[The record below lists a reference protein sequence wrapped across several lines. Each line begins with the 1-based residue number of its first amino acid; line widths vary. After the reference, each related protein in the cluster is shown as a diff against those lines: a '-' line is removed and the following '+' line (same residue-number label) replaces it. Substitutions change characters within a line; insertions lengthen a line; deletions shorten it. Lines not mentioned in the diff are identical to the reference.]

1 MIPLRLRQ
9 LLAVLILLSLISLLL
24 WLVVGPLL
32 SRFKSDEE
40 VIAGLQQRLQVYQR
54 LVTELPAQEARLAEL
69 KQDSPMSRL
78 LFAESRPALAGAEL
92 QQQIGQLVGQTGA
105 QIVSTQI
112 LSRESA
118 EAPVPA
124 VGIKVH
130 LRGET
135 EQLVRF
141 EPVVFDAA
149 LADRIQAAAQRRG
162 LPHRRMT
169 SGAGHDAQMLAR
181 IAPSAMIFV
190 PSRGGISHN
199 PREHTDD
206 DQLALG
212 AQVLL
217 DVVQDCL
224 RGQ

>member
-32 SRFKSDEE
+32 SRFQSDEE
-40 VIAGLQQRLQVYQR
+40 VIADLQQRLQVYQR

-78 LFAESRPALAGAEL
+78 LFAETRPALAGAEL
-92 QQQIGQLVGQTGA
+92 QQQIGQLVGQSGA
-105 QIVSTQI
+105 QVVSTQI

-135 EQLVRF
+135 EQLVRLLF
-141 EPVVFDAA
+141 DLANHEPLLLVENIVVLSNPRVDMQRIRS
-149 LADRIQAAAQRRG
+149 LADLKA
-162 LPHRRMT
+162 
-169 SGAGHDAQMLAR
+169 
-181 IAPSAMIFV
+181 V
-190 PSRGGISHN
+190 PS
-199 PREHTDD
+199 
-206 DQLALG
+206 
-212 AQVLL
+212 L
-217 DVVQDCL
+217 DVTFDLKGFIAQEATP
-224 RGQ
+224 

>member
-32 SRFKSDEE
+32 SRFQSDEE
-40 VIAGLQQRLQVYQR
+40 VIADLQQRLQVYQR

-92 QQQIGQLVGQTGA
+92 QQQIGQLVGQSGA
-105 QIVSTQI
+105 QVVSTQI

-135 EQLVRF
+135 EQLVRLLF
-141 EPVVFDAA
+141 DLANHEPLLLVENIVVLSNPRVDMQRIRS
-149 LADRIQAAAQRRG
+149 LADLKA
-162 LPHRRMT
+162 
-169 SGAGHDAQMLAR
+169 
-181 IAPSAMIFV
+181 V
-190 PSRGGISHN
+190 PS
-199 PREHTDD
+199 
-206 DQLALG
+206 
-212 AQVLL
+212 L
-217 DVVQDCL
+217 DVTFDLKGFIAQEATP
-224 RGQ
+224 

>member
-9 LLAVLILLSLISLLL
+9 LLAVLILLSLISVLL

-32 SRFKSDEE
+32 SRFQSDEE
-40 VIAGLQQRLQVYQR
+40 VIADLQQRLQVYQR

-92 QQQIGQLVGQTGA
+92 QQQIGQLVGQSGA
-105 QIVSTQI
+105 QVVSTQI

-135 EQLVRF
+135 EQLVRLLF
-141 EPVVFDAA
+141 DLANHEPLLLVENIVVLSNPRVDMQRIRS
-149 LADRIQAAAQRRG
+149 LADLKA
-162 LPHRRMT
+162 
-169 SGAGHDAQMLAR
+169 
-181 IAPSAMIFV
+181 V
-190 PSRGGISHN
+190 PS
-199 PREHTDD
+199 
-206 DQLALG
+206 
-212 AQVLL
+212 L
-217 DVVQDCL
+217 DVTFDLKGFIAQEATP
-224 RGQ
+224 